1 MAVIRQI
8 KSPKPLRIERF
19 LGLNEDTTGDTQLQ
33 IGESP
38 NMTNFRL
45 SENYKLEKREGYS
58 ELFSTQGAYRTRG
71 MWYGD
76 LNGNQE
82 FLFNLNQ
89 KIFREESISGT
100 DYFSID
106 TSSYALVD
114 VVITTAIITPL
125 AGTTGVDGFT
135 IYTNKSGETLTEVS
149 QANIDLTASIGKYYY
164 HTDRTIFIIVEKG
177 SYATI
182 ALART
187 ALGTSTVYVAINYSG
202 SYLTIDDADMHF
214 FTFEDT
220 VTVHPAA
227 AIFPAGSVRTYT
239 RETKVYMLNGVEYYS
254 WTGKTLAEANGVF
267 EVVKGYTPLILI
279 STPNTGGGTTFEVI
293 NSLTGSKRQQFNG
306 LAASNTVY
314 QLAEKVITAI
324 DYVYANGVRVEEG
337 ALTGQFTKNLTNGT
351 VQLNGNVF
359 LTGTNNVEIYWTKGT
374 GTRTDITDNKYS
386 VLFGGKNDTR
396 VFVYGEN
403 TNRFHYTDLADGVF
417 SADYF
422 PSTYFQEVG
431 SPESKITGIIRQYD
445 RLIIF
450 TNEAAYYS
458 FYETTL
464 INDIS
469 VPDFPS
475 FPLNQAKGNSALGQV
490 ALIQNNPFTLWE
502 GVQEWIATNVRDER
516 NANYISK
523 RVQETLDSKDLS
535 TALTIDWE
543 RNYEY
548 WICFDNIV
556 VIYNYRL
563 NVWYKFE
570 LKNNVTSLY
579 IRENNLYFGTNDGR
593 IMKFDS
599 DLESDQGLSI
609 NGHWESGFYDFEAEY
624 LQKFID
630 EMWISIQP
638 SVKTA
643 VNITYQTDR
652 NPLSQV
658 YTASINLFTFDNINF
673 GEFTFLT
680 SVVPQPFR
688 IKIKAKKFV
697 YFKLN
702 LDNDTNDEKLTVLAL
717 NLAYNTGS
725 KSK

>member
-1 MAVIRQI
+1 MASISQS
-8 KSPKPLRIERF
+8 KTPKPLSIERF
-19 LGLNEDTTGDTQLQ
+19 LGLNEDTTGDTQLEV
-33 IGESP
+33 GESP

-45 SENYKLEKREGYS
+45 SENYKLKKREGYV

-76 LNGNQE
+76 LNGTEE

-100 DYFSID
+100 DYVSLD
-106 TSSYALVD
+106 TSSYVLVD
-114 VVITTAIITPL
+114 VVITSAITTPL
-125 AGTTGVDGFT
+125 VGTTGVDGYT

-149 QANIDLTASIGKYYY
+149 QANINLTSSIGKYYY
-164 HTDRTIFIIVEKG
+164 HTDKTIFIIIAKG
-177 SYATI
+177 TYATDV
-182 ALART
+182 LARIG
-187 ALGTSTVYVAINYSG
+187 LGTSTVYVAINYELA
-202 SYLTIDDADMHF
+202 LTTYRTIVDADMHF

-227 AIFPAGSVRTYT
+227 NTFPSGSERTFT
-239 RETKVYMLNGVEYYS
+239 RETKVYMLNGNEYYS
-254 WTGKTLAEANGVF
+254 WDGTSF

-279 STPNTGGGTTFEVI
+279 STPNTGGGTVFEVI

-314 QLAEKVITAI
+314 QLAETVITAI
-324 DYVYANGVRVEEG
+324 DYVYANDVRVIEG
-337 ALTGQFTKNLTNGT
+337 ASTGQFTKNLTNGT

-359 LTGTNNVEIYWTKGT
+359 LAGTNNVEIYWTKGT

-396 VFVYGEN
+396 VFVYGED

-422 PSTYFQEVG
+422 PSTYYQEVG
-431 SPESKITGIIRQYD
+431 SPNYKITGMIRQYD

-450 TNEAAYYS
+450 TNNAAYYS

-490 ALIQNNPFTLWE
+490 ALIQNNPFTLWK
-502 GVQEWIATNVRDER
+502 GVQEWVATTVRDER

-543 RNYEY
+543 KNYEY
-548 WICFDNIV
+548 LICFDNIV

-570 LKNNVTSLY
+570 LKDNVTSLY
-579 IRENNLYFGTNDGR
+579 IREDNLYFGTDDGR
-593 IMKFDS
+593 IMKFDP
-599 DLESDQGLSI
+599 DLESDQELSI
-609 NGHWESGFYDFEAEY
+609 NAHWESGFYDFQSEY
-624 LQKFID
+624 LQKFVD
-630 EMWISIQP
+630 EMYISIQP
-638 SVKTA
+638 SVSTS
-643 VNITYQTDR
+643 VDVTYETDR

-658 YTASINLFTFDNINF
+658 YTAAINLFTFNNINF
-673 GEFTFLT
+673 GNFTFLT

-688 IKIKAKKFV
+688 LKIRAKKFV

-702 LDNDTNDEKLTVLAL
+702 LDNDTNDEKLTVLSI
-717 NLAYNTGS
+717 NLQYSFGS